1 MTLNRLFFTAALPA
15 ILTSLTVSPAWA
27 QDSTDVTIDMERAGP
42 VTTSGEGG
50 DVTIVTGGSVVLTQ
64 SGAAVTV
71 DSDNVLSN
79 SGIIS
84 AEDVND
90 AIGVNLIGGN
100 NRSFIQAGQIS
111 INESFVAEDT
121 DNDGTVDGPFAEGS
135 GRTGILIS
143 GASPFAG
150 NVEQQSMAS
159 TMVEGN
165 DSFGIRLEAT
175 SSLLGNLDLG
185 GVVSTIGANAVGVG
199 LEGQVIG
206 NLALSGSITTT
217 GENATAVRVSNDV
230 DGQIRH
236 TGQIVNTGYRFAQRL
251 PITQRNLLDAE
262 DQLQAGAAISVT
274 GNVTNG
280 IFFEAAPIT
289 TTDPD
294 TGEVTT
300 TGLARSA
307 VSQFGSAPA
316 LIIDGQ
322 GTPIAIGVV
331 AAVTDPTADGFEAD
345 QQFAFINQGDLVAG
359 GVNNDIN
366 ATVFETRDVTL
377 EGGIL
382 NTGTLSASTF
392 RSGNTGTDDV
402 NGQTGTAQVIII
414 GDNVI
419 ADRINNQGL
428 ILASVS
434 ESTEEVFEDRSN
446 IIAPRFIRAVAID
459 IAESAEVS
467 SFTNTSSI
475 SAVISG
481 RTGEAVAILDASGTL
496 TEINNSGVIQSIAS
510 SSDSTGQEAT
520 DFNLVAFDLS
530 ANTTGITFDQF
541 TSEGSTITPVTS
553 GDILLGSGD
562 DVVDI
567 RSGVVNGNIAFGA
580 GADQLS
586 LSGASSLT
594 GSVTDSDGNLVLSL
608 AGGSTLT
615 QITTDNVDV
624 VSASLDGTS
633 TFRPTIDGVSGD
645 VSTLVASE
653 SVTLANGASVA
664 PTLLNVVGVENS
676 VFPVIS
682 AQNLTIE
689 GDLDTLSSAVSP
701 FLYDTAFALDPNDP
715 NTLVVTLDLRSTDQL
730 GLDGAQSA
738 VFTSA
743 FEALGT
749 NSELASALININ
761 DGTQFNQAFNQL
773 LPEFSAAGRQF
784 ILANVDGATGA
795 VGTHLDAAR
804 RSPDRPGGIWLEE
817 FAYFADRELSGLSE
831 QYRGFGF
838 GFTGGID
845 TAWGP
850 FHALGVNVGFASTEI
865 EDVVGVDEPLNVVTL
880 QAGLY
885 AGYAT
890 GNLGIEAYAG
900 GGYNDFEATRQVE
913 IGNFNSRADG
923 DWSGTHINGSLR
935 AGYDL
940 DISDRIW
947 LRPTISVDYLSL
959 TENAYTESGDP
970 GIALSIDDRTV
981 ASASATAML
990 NIGTSFQGRRTWIR
1004 PALRAGYRTDFL
1016 NDSVITTGRFVGQT
1030 TPFSIA
1036 GAEFPDNGFLLGL
1049 TLAAG
1054 SEYSSFALDL
1064 DSDIRD
1070 GFIRHTGRIV
1080 FRLLF

>member
-1 MTLNRLFFTAALPA
+1 
-15 ILTSLTVSPAWA
+15 VKA
-27 QDSTDVTIDMERAGP
+27 Q
-42 VTTSGEGG
+42 
-50 DVTIVTGGSVVLTQ
+50 
-64 SGAAVTV
+64 
-71 DSDNVLSN
+71 
-79 SGIIS
+79 
-84 AEDVND
+84 
-90 AIGVNLIGGN
+90 
-100 NRSFIQAGQIS
+100 
-111 INESFVAEDT
+111 
-121 DNDGTVDGPFAEGS
+121 
-135 GRTGILIS
+135 
-143 GASPFAG
+143 
-150 NVEQQSMAS
+150 
-159 TMVEGN
+159 
-165 DSFGIRLEAT
+165 
-175 SSLLGNLDLG
+175 
-185 GVVSTIGANAVGVG
+185 
-199 LEGQVIG
+199 
-206 NLALSGSITTT
+206 
-217 GENATAVRVSNDV
+217 
-230 DGQIRH
+230 
-236 TGQIVNTGYRFAQRL
+236 
-251 PITQRNLLDAE
+251 
-262 DQLQAGAAISVT
+262 
-274 GNVTNG
+274 
-280 IFFEAAPIT
+280 
-289 TTDPD
+289 
-294 TGEVTT
+294 
-300 TGLARSA
+300 
-307 VSQFGSAPA
+307 
-316 LIIDGQ
+316 
-322 GTPIAIGVV
+322 
-331 AAVTDPTADGFEAD
+331 
-345 QQFAFINQGDLVAG
+345 
-359 GVNNDIN
+359 
-366 ATVFETRDVTL
+366 
-377 EGGIL
+377 
-382 NTGTLSASTF
+382 
-392 RSGNTGTDDV
+392 
-402 NGQTGTAQVIII
+402 
-414 GDNVI
+414 
-419 ADRINNQGL
+419 
-428 ILASVS
+428 
-434 ESTEEVFEDRSN
+434 
-446 IIAPRFIRAVAID
+446 
-459 IAESAEVS
+459 
-467 SFTNTSSI
+467 
-475 SAVISG
+475 
-481 RTGEAVAILDASGTL
+481 
-496 TEINNSGVIQSIAS
+496 
-510 SSDSTGQEAT
+510 
-520 DFNLVAFDLS
+520 
-530 ANTTGITFDQF
+530 
-541 TSEGSTITPVTS
+541 
-553 GDILLGSGD
+553 
-562 DVVDI
+562 
-567 RSGVVNGNIAFGA
+567 A

-664 PTLLNVVGVENS
+664 PTLLNVVG
-676 VFPVIS
+676 
-682 AQNLTIE
+682 
-689 GDLDTLSSAVSP
+689 